1 METDKRMI
9 MAVALSIGVLILW
22 RVFLVK
28 ESPVPLQK
36 AAPAQ
41 AVVTPA
47 PVTPSSR
54 PQSPP
59 AAKRSAP
66 VKLPVQRGTTAQDLV
81 VEGDVYRV
89 TFSTQGAVVK
99 SWVLKKYRDEK
110 GAPLDVVDG
119 AACEILGF
127 PMSLSLADSAQSDK
141 VNAALFV
148 ANPGGSTVQG
158 PASVEFTFSDGK
170 IQARKQFIFTH
181 GYEIRAEVSVFD
193 GQRYLPAA
201 VAWPGGFG
209 DHSLTQAL
217 KQAGSRFVTTK
228 GLDLSFDRDGKVK
241 EERVV
246 SGPFRLAGLEDRYFA
261 DIFLPADPDQPF
273 GEVWRARVRRQEWS
287 PPDWKEKEK
296 PKPLVISLGSSE
308 PKPLAF
314 RLLVAP
320 KDLDVLR
327 GIKPALDGLVD
338 FGWFSFVAKP
348 LFLGLRYIYDN
359 WVHNYGWAIVILTIF
374 INMAMFPLK
383 LKTIRSAQEM
393 QRIAPLVKS
402 IQDKYKQYKFN
413 DPRKQKMNQEVMK
426 IYQEH
431 GINPLGGCLPMVIQL
446 PFLYGFYNVLTS
458 AIEMRHAPWI
468 GWIKD
473 LSAPDKFHMFGF
485 PLPILPTVM
494 IITMFIMQKMT
505 PMATADPAQQ
515 RMMMIMP
522 LVFGIMFYNFAS
534 GLVLFWLTGNLV
546 GIAQQAFI
554 NKLMPRA
561 EPIPIPRK
569 GAPGKDKEQ

>member
-1 METDKRMI
+1 M
-9 MAVALSIGVLILW
+9 
-22 RVFLVK
+22 
-28 ESPVPLQK
+28 
-36 AAPAQ
+36 
-41 AVVTPA
+41 
-47 PVTPSSR
+47 
-54 PQSPP
+54 
-59 AAKRSAP
+59 
-66 VKLPVQRGTTAQDLV
+66 
-81 VEGDVYRV
+81 
-89 TFSTQGAVVK
+89 
-99 SWVLKKYRDEK
+99 
-110 GAPLDVVDG
+110 
-119 AACEILGF
+119 CC
-127 PMSLSLADSAQSDK
+127 
-141 VNAALFV
+141 
-148 ANPGGSTVQG
+148 
-158 PASVEFTFSDGK
+158 
-170 IQARKQFIFTH
+170 
-181 GYEIRAEVSVFD
+181 
-193 GQRYLPAA
+193 AA
-201 VAWPGGFG
+201 V
-209 DHSLTQAL
+209 
-217 KQAGSRFVTTK
+217 
-228 GLDLSFDRDGKVK
+228 
-241 EERVV
+241 
-246 SGPFRLAGLEDRYFA
+246 
-261 DIFLPADPDQPF
+261 
-273 GEVWRARVRRQEWS
+273 
-287 PPDWKEKEK
+287 
-296 PKPLVISLGSSE
+296 
-308 PKPLAF
+308 
-314 RLLVAP
+314 
-320 KDLDVLR
+320 
-327 GIKPALDGLVD
+327 KPALDGLVD

-359 WVHNYGWAIVILTIF
+359 WAHNYGWAIVILTIF

-383 LKTIRSAQEM
+383 LKQIRSAQEM

-522 LVFGIMFYNFAS
+522 LVFGIMFYSFAS

-554 NKLMPRA
+554 NKVMPTA
-561 EPIPIPRK
+561 EPIPVPRK